1 MGDVCLVRH
10 AASCSWRCGMSEAL
24 IELSNA
30 LAAATE
36 RAAAHTVAVH
46 TGPRGSSS
54 GVIWRA
60 GIIVTAEHALR
71 SDEEIHVTLPDQR
84 PEQRVVS
91 PTPLATDPTPDFPS
105 L

>member
-1 MGDVCLVRH
+1 
-10 AASCSWRCGMSEAL
+10 MSEAL

-54 GVIWRA
+54 GVIGAQGLSSRQITHCEATRKFTSRCPTKASSRQVSW
-60 GIIVTAEHALR
+60 GE
-71 SDEEIHVTLPDQR
+71 TLP
-84 PEQRVVS
+84 
-91 PTPLATDPTPDFPS
+91 PTWQS
-105 L
+105 